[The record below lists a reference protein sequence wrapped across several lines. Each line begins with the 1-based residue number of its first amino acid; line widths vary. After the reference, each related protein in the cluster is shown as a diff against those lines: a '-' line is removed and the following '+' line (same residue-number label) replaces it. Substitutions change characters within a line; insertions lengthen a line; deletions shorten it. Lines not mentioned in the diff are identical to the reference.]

1 MKEAFKKFINDHPFL
16 TFFGALSIVGSI
28 VDAIVGIARAITG
41 KYPPAPQPI
50 AAESAESETE
60 SPDPVEE
67 PMVDPEPVE
76 ADSEG

>member
-28 VDAIVGIARAITG
+28 VDAIVGVARAITG
-41 KYPPAPQPI
+41 KYPPAPTPI
-50 AAESAESETE
+50 TADPVDSETE
-60 SPDPVEE
+60 APDSVEE